1 MLDLISM
8 ATRPLPPS
16 PKPVEMG
23 APIRVRLDNLY
34 LDPNNPRL
42 AVVEKPGYHDPER
55 LFDERLQVQ
64 LETRM
69 RNSYKGLKGLIHS
82 IVNVGW
88 IPVDAMLAWEHPLA
102 PGKYVVVEGNAR
114 TTALRAIRRDHDRE
128 LKRLAKAR
136 SRDLPPEMGA
146 IHELEESVEA
156 LSRVVAATR
165 EIEVYPV
172 AARTPDELFR
182 SLPRLLGV
190 RHISHAQQ
198 WKPYATNVYIYSLY
212 KQIFEENYGDERFR
226 LEEPLLREAG
236 ALVSLHSFKVRR
248 AVQAVVA
255 FNRFRAA
262 FEDRLPEGERFTD
275 LDQNYFLYLF
285 EPGYARDEFGL
296 RDSDLW
302 LDREMEEVLF
312 RWAFSKPR
320 EGVENRN
327 VFRTPEDVRNWNK
340 VARYDERQKTHFA
353 RMVDVRRPS
362 AARPMA
368 QVEADFSAHRA
379 NRTPLET
386 LFSLVE
392 SMKGMEV
399 ETLLQAKD
407 EIRPAIQE
415 LLTLGQDY
423 LAMLDAVEGE
433 EPKRKRSG
441 KR

>member
-1 MLDLISM
+1 MEL
-8 ATRPLPPS
+8 R
-16 PKPVEMG
+16 
-23 APIRVRLDNLY
+23 APIRVPLDSLY

-42 AVVEKPGYHDPER
+42 ASVEKAGYHDPGR
-55 LFDERLQVQ
+55 LFDERLQTQ
-64 LETRM
+64 LEVRM
-69 RNSYKGLKGLIHS
+69 RNSYKGLKGLMHS

-88 IPVDAMLAWEHPLA
+88 IPVDAMLVWEHPNA

-114 TTALRAIRRDHDRE
+114 TTALRSIRRDHDRE

-136 SRDLPPEMGA
+136 GRDLPAEMA
-146 IHELEESVEA
+146 VVQELEESVEA
-156 LSRVVAATR
+156 LGRVVAATR
-165 EIEVYPV
+165 EVEVYPV
-172 AARTPDELFR
+172 AAKGPEDLFR

-212 KQIFEENYGDERFR
+212 KQIFEENHADERFR

-236 ALVSLHSFKVRR
+236 ALVSLNSFKVRR

-262 FEDRLPEGERFTD
+262 YEDRMPEGER
-275 LDQNYFLYLF
+275 LGEMDQNYFLYLF
-285 EPGYARDEFGL
+285 EPGHVREQFGL
-296 RDSDLW
+296 KDSDLW
-302 LDREMEEVLF
+302 MDRDMEEVLF
-312 RWAFSKPR
+312 RWAFSRPR
-320 EGVENRN
+320 EQGENRN
-327 VFRTPEDVRNWNK
+327 VLRSPDDIRTWNK
-340 VARYDERQKTHFA
+340 VARYDERQKTHFS
-353 RMVDVRRPS
+353 RMLDVHRPG

-368 QVEADFSAHRA
+368 QVEADFAAHRA

-392 SMKGMEV
+392 AMKGMEV
-399 ETLLQAKD
+399 ETLLAARE
-407 EIRPAIQE
+407 EIRPAIGE
-415 LLTLGQDY
+415 LLALGQDY

-433 EPKRKRSG
+433 EPKRKRSA

>member
-1 MLDLISM
+1 MEL
-8 ATRPLPPS
+8 R
-16 PKPVEMG
+16 
-23 APIRVRLDNLY
+23 APIKVTLDSLF

-42 AVVEKPGYHDPER
+42 ASVEKPGYHDPAR
-55 LFDERLQVQ
+55 LFDERLQTQ
-64 LETRM
+64 LEVRM

-88 IPVDAMLAWEHPLA
+88 IPVDAMMVWEHPGA

-114 TTALRAIRRDHDRE
+114 TTALRTIRRDHDRE

-262 FEDRLPEGERFTD
+262 YEDRLPQGEK
-275 LDQNYFLYLF
+275 LGEMDQNYFLYLF
-285 EPGYARDEFGL
+285 EPGHARDQFGL
-296 RDSDLW
+296 KDSDLW
-302 LDREMEEVLF
+302 LDRDMEEVLF
-312 RWAFSKPR
+312 RWAFAKPR
-320 EGVENRN
+320 EEGENRN
-327 VFRTPEDVRNWNK
+327 VLRSPEDIRTWNK

-353 RMVDVRRPS
+353 RMLDVHRPG

-368 QVEADFSAHRA
+368 QVEADFSSHRA

-386 LFSLVE
+386 LLSLVDA
-392 SMKGMEV
+392 MKGMEV
-399 ETLLQAKD
+399 ETLLAARD
-407 EIRPAIQE
+407 EIRPAIAE
-415 LLTLGQDY
+415 LLALGTDY
-423 LAMLDAVEGE
+423 LAMLDAVESE
-433 EPKRKRSG
+433 EPRRKKPAR
-441 KR
+441 K

>member
-1 MLDLISM
+1 MEL
-8 ATRPLPPS
+8 R
-16 PKPVEMG
+16 
-23 APIRVRLDNLY
+23 APIRVPFDSLY

-42 AVVEKPGYHDPER
+42 AVVEKPGYHDPAR
-55 LFDERLQVQ
+55 LFDDRVQGRL
-64 LETRM
+64 ESRM
-69 RNSYKGLKGLIHS
+69 RESYKGLKSLIHS

-88 IPVDAMLAWEHPLA
+88 IPVDAMLVWEHPKA

-114 TTALRAIRRDHDRE
+114 TTALRTIRRDHDRE

-136 SRDLPPEMGA
+136 SRELPAEIGA
-146 IHELEESVEA
+146 VQELEETVEA
-156 LSRVVAATR
+156 LARVVAATR
-165 EIEVYPV
+165 EIEVHPV
-172 AARTPDELFR
+172 AAASPDELFR

-262 FEDRLPEGERFTD
+262 YEDRLPEGERLD
-275 LDQNYFLYLF
+275 EVDQNFFLYLF
-285 EPGYARDEFGL
+285 EPGHAREQFGVD
-296 RDSDLW
+296 DSDLW
-302 LDREMEEVLF
+302 LDRDMEDVLF

-320 EGVENRN
+320 SERDNRN
-327 VFRTPEDVRNWNK
+327 VLRSPEDIRTWNK
-340 VARYDERQKTHFA
+340 IARYDERQKTHFS
-353 RMVDVRRPS
+353 RMLDVRRPG

-368 QVEADFSAHRA
+368 QVEADFTAHRA

-386 LFSLVE
+386 LLSLVDA
-392 SMKGMEV
+392 MKGMEV
-399 ETLLQAKD
+399 ETLLAARD
-407 EIRPAIQE
+407 EIRPAIAE
-415 LLTLGQDY
+415 LLALGTDY
-423 LAMLDAVEGE
+423 LAMLDAVESE
-433 EPKRKRSG
+433 EPKKKRA

>member
-1 MLDLISM
+1 MEL
-8 ATRPLPPS
+8 R
-16 PKPVEMG
+16 
-23 APIRVRLDNLY
+23 APIRVSLDNLY

-42 AVVEKPGYHDPER
+42 ASVEKPGYHDPGR
-55 LFDERLQVQ
+55 LFDDRLQTQ
-64 LETRM
+64 LEVRM

-88 IPVDAMLAWEHPLA
+88 IPVDAMMVWEHPNA
-102 PGKYVVVEGNAR
+102 PGKFVVVEGNAR
-114 TTALRAIRRDHDRE
+114 TTALRTIRREHDRE

-136 SRDLPPEMGA
+136 GRDLPAEMAA
-146 IHELEESVEA
+146 IQELEESVEA
-156 LSRVVAATR
+156 LGRVVAATR
-165 EIEVYPV
+165 EIDVYPV
-172 AARTPDELFR
+172 AAKGPEDLFR

-236 ALVSLHSFKVRR
+236 ALVSLNSFKVRR
-248 AVQAVVA
+248 AVQGVVA

-262 FEDRLPEGERFTD
+262 YEDRMPESERLGEM
-275 LDQNYFLYLF
+275 DQNYFLYLF
-285 EPGYARDEFGL
+285 EPGHAREQFGL
-296 RDSDLW
+296 KDSDLW
-302 LDREMEEVLF
+302 MDRDMEEVLF
-312 RWAFSKPR
+312 RWAFSRPR
-320 EGVENRN
+320 EQGDNRN
-327 VFRTPEDVRNWNK
+327 VLRSAEDIRTWNK
-340 VARYDERQKTHFA
+340 VARYDERQKTHFS
-353 RMVDVRRPS
+353 RMLDVRRPG

-368 QVEADFSAHRA
+368 QVEADFAAHRA

-392 SMKGMEV
+392 AMKGMEV
-399 ETLLQAKD
+399 ETLLGARE
-407 EIRPAIQE
+407 EIRPAIAE
-415 LLTLGQDY
+415 LLALGQDY

-433 EPKRKRSG
+433 EPKRKKSA

>member
-1 MLDLISM
+1 MEL
-8 ATRPLPPS
+8 R
-16 PKPVEMG
+16 
-23 APIRVRLDNLY
+23 APIRVSLDNLY

-42 AVVEKPGYHDPER
+42 AAVEKPGYHDPAR
-55 LFDERLQVQ
+55 LFDERLQTQ
-64 LETRM
+64 LEVRM
-69 RNSYKGLKGLIHS
+69 RNSYKGLKSLIHS

-88 IPVDAMLAWEHPLA
+88 IPVDAMMVWEHPKA
-102 PGKYVVVEGNAR
+102 PGKFVVVEGNAR
-114 TTALRAIRRDHDRE
+114 TTALRTIRRDHDRE

-136 SRDLPPEMGA
+136 GRELPAEMGA
-146 IHELEESVEA
+146 VSELEESVEA

-165 EIEVYPV
+165 EIEVHPV
-172 AARTPDELFR
+172 AAASPDELFR

-262 FEDRLPEGERFTD
+262 YEDRLPEGER
-275 LDQNYFLYLF
+275 LGEMDQNYFLYLF
-285 EPGYARDEFGL
+285 EPGHARDQFGL
-296 RDSDLW
+296 GDSDLW
-302 LDREMEEVLF
+302 LDRDMEEVLF

-320 EGVENRN
+320 EQGENRN
-327 VFRTPEDVRNWNK
+327 VLRSPEDVRTWNK
-340 VARYDERQKTHFA
+340 VARYDERQKTHFS
-353 RMVDVRRPS
+353 RMLDVRRPG
-362 AARPMA
+362 AARPMV
-368 QVEADFSAHRA
+368 QVEADFTAHRA

-386 LFSLVE
+386 LLSLVE
-392 SMKGMEV
+392 AMKGMEV
-399 ETLLQAKD
+399 ETLLAARE
-407 EIRPAIQE
+407 EIRPAIAE
-415 LLTLGQDY
+415 LLALGQDY

-433 EPKRKRSG
+433 EPKRKKPTR
-441 KR
+441 K